1 MSDYLSI
8 NTSQFLQLDTNI
20 RTSSTSAF
28 NAQDAYENV
37 FEDVMSEKINEIQQ
51 EETKLNKVNFSYLG
65 PPAGFFLDVSML
77 SEEDKIEVSSMF
89 NTY

>member
-8 NTSQFLQLDTNI
+8 NTSNFLQLETNI
-20 RTSSTSAF
+20 RTSATSTF
-28 NAQDAYENV
+28 NTQDAFENA
-37 FEDVMSEKINEIQQ
+37 FEDIISEKITETNQ
-51 EETKLNKVNFSYLG
+51 EENKINKINFSNLG

-77 SEEDKIEVSSMF
+77 SDEDKLEVSSMC

>member
-20 RTSSTSAF
+20 RTSATTTFS
-28 NAQDAYENV
+28 AQDAYENI

-51 EETKLNKVNFSYLG
+51 EEIKPNRLNFSNLG
-65 PPAGFFLDVSML
+65 PPAGFFLDVSLL